1 MKAWLVPL
9 ILIFAVFAGPSF
21 AETKAP
27 VPARKPA
34 GSAATSGRST
44 IEFDEKVVEGMG
56 QKDLS
61 SARHTG
67 ENRGRK
73 GQRLI
78 REKTDFHDE
87 LKRSLREV
95 PWVQ

>member
-1 MKAWLVPL
+1 MKRLTLGFAL
-9 ILIFAVFAGPSF
+9 FAVLFSASVQAEEKPSVAG
-21 AETKAP
+21 
-27 VPARKPA
+27 RKPA
-34 GSAATSGRST
+34 GSASSTGRST